1 MAQVALA
8 WVLQKPPVTAPIVGV
23 TKLAQLDDAMQAL
36 EVSADAEEVEALEAP
51 YTARNVAG
59 FLSFAS

>member
-23 TKLAQLDDAMQAL
+23 TKLEQLNDAVAAV
-36 EVSADAEEVEALEAP
+36 EVKLSTEDVSRLEAP
-51 YTARNVAG
+51 YIPTGRG
-59 FLSFAS
+59 SFN